1 MSSRAPVNMIKAKK
15 KDGKVIFG
23 RKNQFGMPE
32 IILLDKDGAL
42 GNAIYKSGKLTTV
55 YAEIPEEV
63 LEKFMQKE
71 EISEEEFEELKKEIF
86 DNAALW

>member
-1 MSSRAPVNMIKAKK
+1 MIKAKK

-23 RKNQFGMPE
+23 RKSPIGIPQ
-32 IILLDKDGAL
+32 IIVLDKDGAL
-42 GNAIYKSGKLTTV
+42 GNAVFKSGRLTTI

-71 EISEEEFEELKKEIF
+71 EISEEEWEELRKEIY
-86 DNAALW
+86 DNAILW